1 MKQSQRNRSD
11 ANRIFLH
18 GGGNDLQSIKDCISH
33 FFKGRAR
40 VVGLFE
46 HDRLDNLSNIKSTWD
61 ELLGSAHYTFIQPRR
76 GRLSESQ
83 LSAIRESDGVFM
95 NGGDTLSI
103 QRTYCRGLARTSIR
117 YAFKK
122 GARYGGSSAGALLPS
137 AQAIIWGG
145 RARRGGQ
152 QYPVASPIANQEYM
166 DPFGILELGTGLG
179 LLENCILDVHATE
192 WGRIPRLW
200 EALQARKVPT
210 GIAIDEDTW
219 VSITNHGVIKCHGKG
234 RVYALTLHRNA
245 ALLSMVTKSNSSLLK
260 GAVLDA
266 RHDK

>member
-1 MKQSQRNRSD
+1 MKNSLQKRSD

-18 GGGNDLQSIKDCISH
+18 GGGNDLQSIKDFISH
-33 FFKGRAR
+33 FSKGLTR
-40 VVGLFE
+40 VVVLLE
-46 HDRLDNLSNIKSTWD
+46 HNRLDNLSNIKSTWD
-61 ELLGSAHYTFIQPRR
+61 GLLGSAHYTFIRPRR

-83 LSAIRESDGVFM
+83 LSAIRESDGIFI
-95 NGGDTLSI
+95 NGGDTRSI
-103 QRTYCRGLARTSIR
+103 QRTYCRGRARTSIR

-145 RARRGGQ
+145 RARRDGQ
-152 QYPVASPIANQEYM
+152 QYSVASPLANQEYK
-166 DPFGILELGTGLG
+166 DPFGILKLGTGLG
-179 LLENCILDVHATE
+179 LVENCILDVHATE

-200 EALQARKVPT
+200 EALQTLKVPT

-219 VSITNHGVIKCHGKG
+219 ISITNHGVIKRHGKG

-245 ALLSMVTKSNSSLLK
+245 ALLSTVTKSNSSFLK
-260 GAVLDA
+260 GAVYQ
-266 RHDK
+266 